1 MELAELVQL
10 EQMAHNHFLLP
21 LEEDGLVRGVEQVL
35 LEEDAGDEV
44 EEQGGSI
51 LAGEQELKVGHDDGP
66 VVAVAVAPYLP
77 HEGELVAE
85 KLKDIAVEL
94 ALTK

>member
-1 MELAELVQL
+1 MELAELVEL
-10 EQMAHNHFLLP
+10 EQMAHDHFLLL
-21 LEEDGLVRGVEQVL
+21 LEEDGMVRGVEQVP

-44 EEQGGSI
+44 EEQRRSI
-51 LAGEQELKVGHDDGP
+51 LAGEQELEVGHDDCP
-66 VVAVAVAPYLP
+66 VGAVAVSSYLP

-85 KLKDIAVEL
+85 KLEDIAVEL